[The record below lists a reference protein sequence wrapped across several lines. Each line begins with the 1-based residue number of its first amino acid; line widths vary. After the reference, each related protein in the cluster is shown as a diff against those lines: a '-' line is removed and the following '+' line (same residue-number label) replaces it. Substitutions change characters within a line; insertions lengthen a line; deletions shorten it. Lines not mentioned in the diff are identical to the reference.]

1 MAAQRKPNLILFLP
15 DQQRA
20 DTLACYGGVKVR
32 APNLNK
38 LASESVIFERT
49 YVTHPVCTPSRSSL
63 MTGTWPHING
73 CTRNSV
79 PLDRRFRVFPE
90 LMQDQDYRTAYIGKW
105 HLGEDGPA
113 YAEASAGKPARRGF
127 EHYISTDG
135 DGDYSNFLI
144 SKGIAPDKPDGRFSE
159 VAVSNL
165 PIELSRP
172 KFLEKHACDFIE
184 KHQRDPFIL
193 VVAFVEPHS
202 PYNGPL
208 NDVNPLDEVE
218 LDATATLPEH
228 QDIPLRYRLM
238 REWQKAEA
246 LLDRERL
253 PIQLFFGITPDEYR
267 SIKQRY
273 LGLVTLIDQ
282 SIGVILGCLERCG
295 LRDDTIVVHTS
306 DHGDSL
312 GAHHLFGK
320 ETMFEEATRVP
331 WLIRLPGQTRQKMIS
346 NPVSHI
352 DFVPTLLD
360 LLGQPNHPQC
370 AGKSLLPLI
379 NDATALPNNV
389 FLEWAPNRT
398 KVKKGSRLARR
409 RMIKRAVEES
419 TRSVV
424 TPAGWKLCLRD
435 KDLNELYNLTH
446 DPDETRNLYPERQY
460 ASVISRLA
468 DEIHR
473 WQKSTGDKLKL

>member
-1 MAAQRKPNLILFLP
+1 MAPWRG
-15 DQQRA
+15 RA
-20 DTLACYGGVKVR
+20 RL
-32 APNLNK
+32 
-38 LASESVIFERT
+38 
-49 YVTHPVCTPSRSSL
+49 
-63 MTGTWPHING
+63 
-73 CTRNSV
+73 
-79 PLDRRFRVFPE
+79 
-90 LMQDQDYRTAYIGKW
+90 
-105 HLGEDGPA
+105 
-113 YAEASAGKPARRGF
+113 RRGF
-127 EHYISTDG
+127 DG
-135 DGDYSNFLI
+135 QACSARIRALHFHRWSRGLQQFSNF
-144 SKGIAPDKPDGRFSE
+144 KKHCAGQTNGRFSE

-172 KFLEKHACDFIE
+172 KFLEKHACEFIE

-218 LDATATLPEH
+218 LDATATLPEPE
-228 QDIPLRYRLM
+228 DIPLRYRLM
-238 REWQKAEA
+238 REWQQAEA
-246 LLDRERL
+246 VLDRERL

-273 LGLVTLIDQ
+273 LGLVTLVDQ
-282 SIGVILGCLERCG
+282 SIGAILGCLERCG
-295 LRDDTIVVHTS
+295 LTDHTIVVHTS

-331 WLIRLPGQTRQKMIS
+331 WLIRLPGQTRRKMIS
-346 NPVSHI
+346 HPVSHI

-360 LLGQPNHPQC
+360 LLGQSNHPQC

-389 FLEWAPNRT
+389 FVEWAPNRT

-419 TRSVV
+419 TRTLVSSD
-424 TPAGWKLCLRD
+424 GWKLCLRD
-435 KDLNELYNLTH
+435 KDLNELYNLNE
-446 DPDETRNLYPERQY
+446 DQFETRNLYSDAQY
-460 ASVISRLA
+460 ASVVSRFTT
-468 DEIHR
+468 EIHR
-473 WQKSTGDKLKL
+473 WQDATNDKLKL

>member
-1 MAAQRKPNLILFLP
+1 VTLKTMAAQQKPNLVLFLP

-20 DTLACYGGVKVR
+20 DTIACYGGAKVH

-38 LASESVIFERT
+38 LASESVIFERA

-79 PLDRRFRVFPE
+79 PLDHRFRVFPE
-90 LMQDQDYRTAYIGKW
+90 LLGDSDYRAAYIGKW
-105 HLGEDGPA
+105 HLGEEGPV
-113 YAEASAGKPARRGF
+113 GRGF
-127 EHYISTDG
+127 DEWISTD
-135 DGDYSNFLI
+135 DRGDYTNFLI
-144 SKGIAPDKPDGRFSE
+144 SKGITPDKQDGRFSE
-159 VAVSNL
+159 LAISNL

-172 KFLEKHACDFIE
+172 KFLERHACEFIA
-184 KHQRDPFIL
+184 KHRCDPFIL
-193 VVAFVEPHS
+193 VVGFVEPHS

-208 NDVNPLDEVE
+208 NDEHPFDDVD
-218 LDATATLPEH
+218 LDATATLPESE
-228 QDIPLRYRLM
+228 DIPLRYRLM
-238 REWQKAEA
+238 QEWQQAEA
-246 LLDRERL
+246 VLDRERL
-253 PIQLFFGITPDEYR
+253 PAQLFFGVTPEEYR

-273 LGLVTLIDQ
+273 LGLVTLVDQ
-282 SIGVILGCLERCG
+282 SVGAILGCLERFG
-295 LRDDTIVVHTS
+295 LTDNTIVVHTS

-331 WLIRLPGQTRQKMIS
+331 FLVRLPGQTRAKTIQQRI
-346 NPVSHI
+346 SHI

-360 LLGQPNHPQC
+360 LLGQPNHSQC

-379 NDATALPNNV
+379 TQEATPPQNV

-398 KVKKGSRLARR
+398 KVRKGTKLARR
-409 RMIKRAVEES
+409 RMVKRAVEES
-419 TRSVV
+419 TRTIV
-424 TPAGWKLCLRD
+424 TPDGWKLCLRD
-435 KDLNELYNLTH
+435 KDLNELYNLN
-446 DPDETRNLYPERQY
+446 DDSFETRNLYADPQS

-473 WQKSTGDKLKL
+473 WQESANDKLKV